1 MVAGLQ
7 DGQWKTGQQDQVTV
21 FLLFGE
27 KKKKKSTKQ
36 QQARVVSSWIL
47 TVSHQPHKI
56 T

>member
-27 KKKKKSTKQ
+27 KKLKKQ
-36 QQARVVSSWIL
+36 QNNNNKQE
-47 TVSHQPHKI
+47 
-56 T
+56 

>member
-27 KKKKKSTKQ
+27 KKLKKQ
-36 QQARVVSSWIL
+36 QNNNNKQEKLVL
-47 TVSHQPHKI
+47 GF
-56 T
+56 